1 MKEPAMTISAAAQQ
15 NYSHLFP
22 HDVSTLADTDPELAE
37 VFGNF
42 AFDEVLRYGTLDTRT
57 RLIVQLASLIAAQ
70 SHRLYRVTLNA
81 ALTAG
86 VSAVEANVSPRIG
99 PRNSRIRN
107 TIKRTSVQNGARR
120 LGPAHHHRER
130 ARRIG
135 RHMSGCTPS
144 TAHIDDLLDERAAA
158 VRNQSTG
165 NGKVDCQGRA
175 GVGHSADIAGW
186 SRRGLPTTAA
196 RCLDAPHN
204 GDQPQPP
211 RRAIVERRAA
221 TTQ

>member
-1 MKEPAMTISAAAQQ
+1 MTISAAAQQ

-86 VSAVEANVSPRIG
+86 VSAVEAKEVVYQAVPYVGMAKVFDFIDATNDVLTGRGVTSLVTRLSQGVRYRPRCAG
-99 PRNSRIRN
+99 
-107 TIKRTSVQNGARR
+107 TS
-120 LGPAHHHRER
+120 
-130 ARRIG
+130 
-135 RHMSGCTPS
+135 
-144 TAHIDDLLDERAAA
+144 
-158 VRNQSTG
+158 
-165 NGKVDCQGRA
+165 
-175 GVGHSADIAGW
+175 
-186 SRRGLPTTAA
+186 
-196 RCLDAPHN
+196 
-204 GDQPQPP
+204 
-211 RRAIVERRAA
+211 
-221 TTQ
+221 

>member
-1 MKEPAMTISAAAQQ
+1 VAASRGLVLKLFGCGGAPPTESIKPHDDERTSHDHQCSSAAAQE

-42 AFDEVLRYGTLDTRT
+42 AFDEVLRYGTLDART

-107 TIKRTSVQNGARR
+107 TIKRTSVQNG
-120 LGPAHHHRER
+120 
-130 ARRIG
+130 
-135 RHMSGCTPS
+135 
-144 TAHIDDLLDERAAA
+144 
-158 VRNQSTG
+158 
-165 NGKVDCQGRA
+165 
-175 GVGHSADIAGW
+175 
-186 SRRGLPTTAA
+186 
-196 RCLDAPHN
+196 
-204 GDQPQPP
+204 
-211 RRAIVERRAA
+211 
-221 TTQ
+221 